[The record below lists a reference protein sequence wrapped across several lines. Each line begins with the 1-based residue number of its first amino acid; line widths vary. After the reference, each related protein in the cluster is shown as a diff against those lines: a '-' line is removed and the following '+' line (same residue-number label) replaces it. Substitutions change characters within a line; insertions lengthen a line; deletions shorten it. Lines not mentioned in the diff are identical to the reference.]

1 MPETVTEELLG
12 EERDLEELLVEERV
26 LEELRVEQMV
36 MVAKMA
42 CSARWDDAEGTLN
55 MMLTR
60 TFPTK
65 VICHF

>member
-1 MPETVTEELLG
+1 MPETVTEELLV
-12 EERDLEELLVEERV
+12 EERVLEELLVEERV
-26 LEELRVEQMV
+26 LEELREQMV
-36 MVAKMA
+36 VVAKMA
-42 CSARWDDAEGTLN
+42 CSARCDDAEGTFD